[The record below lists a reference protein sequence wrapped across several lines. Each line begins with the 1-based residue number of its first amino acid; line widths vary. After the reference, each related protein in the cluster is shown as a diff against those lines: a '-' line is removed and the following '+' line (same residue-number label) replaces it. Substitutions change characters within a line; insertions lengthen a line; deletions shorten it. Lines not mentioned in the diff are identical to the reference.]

1 LRNTS
6 LIAPFDGRIARR
18 TIETEQTVQAGAPVF
33 NLENAQRIEIGVELP
48 QSIAESLPLNNSL
61 RAEAW
66 TPDRPDNV
74 FQLVYREHATQ
85 TSIAASSYRL
95 LFSVKQPKELTLLP
109 GMAVRVRIGM
119 NQAPAANIAL
129 SVPVA
134 ALAVTPDGKH
144 RVWRYDAGSSKVHAV
159 PVDLREVRNT
169 AAIVAGD
176 LHAGDKVV
184 GGGSQFVAEGQ
195 AVRPLDVN
203 Q

>member
-1 LRNTS
+1 M
-6 LIAPFDGRIARR
+6 
-18 TIETEQTVQAGAPVF
+18 VQAGTPVF
-33 NLENAQRIEIGVELP
+33 NLENAERIEIGVELP

-74 FQLVYREHATQ
+74 LQLVYREHATQ
-85 TSIAASSYRL
+85 TSVAASSYRL
-95 LFSVKQPKELTLLP
+95 LFSVQQPRQLTLLP
-109 GMAVRVRIGM
+109 GMAVRVRIGA
-119 NQAPAANIAL
+119 NQAPAANLAL
-129 SVPVA
+129 SVPIA
-134 ALAVTPDGKH
+134 ALSVTPDGKH

-159 PVDLREVRNT
+159 PVNLREVRNVS
-169 AAIVAGD
+169 AIVAGD